1 MREII
6 QRYPYLAAFTAAYVL
21 GFSVFFTFRENYEF
35 LLYVGVVLLI
45 AGLVVS
51 TQSRTRFD
59 GVILWGLSLWGLLHM
74 AGGGVPVGEG
84 VLYGLTLVPL
94 LDAGGGLTILRYDQA
109 VHFFGFAVAT
119 LVVYHLLRPY
129 LSSRPSWPVL
139 ILVVAMAGTGL
150 GVLNELVELAAV
162 LILPETGVGGYFNTA
177 LDLVFN
183 TLGALAAVFYI
194 AYYREERVYA
204 PRSGF
209 LAQVKHFLSLGD
221 EG

>member
-1 MREII
+1 MPMPKII
-6 QRYPYLAAFTAAYVL
+6 RQYPYLAAFTTAYVL
-21 GFSVFFTFRENYEF
+21 GFSAFFAFRENYEF
-35 LLYVGVVLLI
+35 LLYVVVVLLI

-74 AGGGVPVGEG
+74 AGGGVPAGEG

-94 LDAGGGLTILRYDQA
+94 LDAGGELVILRYDQA
-109 VHFFGFAVAT
+109 VHLFGFAVAT

-129 LSSRPSWPVL
+129 LSSRPSWPIL
-139 ILVVAMAGTGL
+139 IMVVAMAGTGL
-150 GVLNELVELAAV
+150 GVLNEIVEFAAV

-194 AYYREERVYA
+194 AYYREEKVYA
-204 PRSGF
+204 PQYGF
-209 LAQVKHFLSLGD
+209 LSRVKQFLHLK
-221 EG
+221 E